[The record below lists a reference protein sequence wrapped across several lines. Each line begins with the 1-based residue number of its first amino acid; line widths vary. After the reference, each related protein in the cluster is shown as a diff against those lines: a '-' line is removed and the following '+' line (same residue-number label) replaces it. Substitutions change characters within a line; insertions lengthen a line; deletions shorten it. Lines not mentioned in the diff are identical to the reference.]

1 MHSLYR
7 LALQH
12 LLLFI
17 FSSSSLSFVLF
28 FLRSLSPL
36 SPTLASKVAE
46 SEVVIAFAE
55 DLQRIDTVATQ
66 LMEMER
72 RASSVRDRPLDH
84 FCTISHEVMTDPVLT
99 MCGHTFGM
107 SI

>member
-1 MHSLYR
+1 MHSLFESICTTC
-7 LALQH
+7 
-12 LLLFI
+12 LLLLAALCPCHT
-17 FSSSSLSFVLF
+17 SH
-28 FLRSLSPL
+28 FLRSVVVVVFRTP
-36 SPTLASKVAE
+36 SKVAE
-46 SEVVIAFAE
+46 SEVAIAFAE

-66 LMEMER
+66 LMELER